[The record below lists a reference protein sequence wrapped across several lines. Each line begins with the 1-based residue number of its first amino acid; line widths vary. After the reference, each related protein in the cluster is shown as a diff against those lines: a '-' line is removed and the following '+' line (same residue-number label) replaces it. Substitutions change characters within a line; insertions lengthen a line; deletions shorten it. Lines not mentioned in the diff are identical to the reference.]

1 MSFSLSG
8 AIDLAADIIAHAPAD
23 GRIAKTAARLPSIQK
38 EGGGRHGH
46 STNPVATK
54 YQGTTKDGDSI
65 TLELSDD
72 KATIDHVDFGNPL
85 FVCDNPFWSIF
96 PGDNS
101 TKTKVQIWQS
111 GGFRRRRW
119 QLQLRRR
126 WHGWSVRIDRRG
138 RFRGERDNPRRD
150 RPVGRRNAVSVGGC
164 RRRAGGGHRL
174 RIRDRLHRQRGRHE
188 RLTAFPRYSHHKPL
202 PAERGP

>member
-111 GGFRRRRW
+111 GGFF
-119 QLQLRRR
+119 
-126 WHGWSVRIDRRG
+126 G
-138 RFRGERDNPRRD
+138 
-150 RPVGRRNAVSVGGC
+150 
-164 RRRAGGGHRL
+164 AGGGSFSYGGGGTAGLYVLTVAGAFGGSATTHGVTAQSVAGTL
-174 RIRDRLHRQRGRHE
+174 SLLEVAAVGPAE
-188 RLTAFPRYSHHKPL
+188 GTACAYGTAFTAS
-202 PAERGP
+202 AVATSG